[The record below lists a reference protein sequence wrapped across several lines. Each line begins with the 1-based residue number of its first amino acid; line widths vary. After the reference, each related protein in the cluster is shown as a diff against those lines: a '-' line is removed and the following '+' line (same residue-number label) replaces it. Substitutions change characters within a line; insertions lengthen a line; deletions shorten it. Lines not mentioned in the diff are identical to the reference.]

1 MASTNLELVGS
12 IFAARERGDYSTAEW
27 AHPEIEYE
35 IADGPSPGTFTG
47 LSGLAEATR
56 SVFGAWER
64 FHIHVDGFRELD
76 DERMLVLLRASGRGK
91 SSGLE
96 LDELST

>member
-47 LSGLAEATR
+47 LRGLAEATR
-56 SVFGAWER
+56 TPKFEAAVFSFTAKTCSGPASTVAGTPSGYR
-64 FHIHVDGFRELD
+64 YVLTAVRPFRESP
-76 DERMLVLLRASGRGK
+76 E
-91 SSGLE
+91 
-96 LDELST
+96 